1 MCHRVVQAISIL
13 ILFVVT
19 TMAQTGRQPDA
30 SLQARARQLEPFI
43 IESARR
49 YGVDPRILRTMCFI
63 ESRYRVDAV
72 SPKGAVG
79 PMQFMPETASRYGL
93 RNPHDPREAI
103 DAAARYMRDLLNK
116 FDGRVDL
123 ALAAYNA
130 GEGTVESFRTG
141 RSLVLRTGK
150 VINPRGIVTG
160 GIPPY
165 GETQAYVRFAIAL
178 FMNEQSSE
186 RSSVDV
192 VSRASKSG
200 VSNGDK
206 TSSLNLQNVTRSASS
221 SAPKKVGSSF
231 IEIQ

>member
-1 MCHRVVQAISIL
+1 
-13 ILFVVT
+13 
-19 TMAQTGRQPDA
+19 
-30 SLQARARQLEPFI
+30 
-43 IESARR
+43 
-49 YGVDPRILRTMCFI
+49 
-63 ESRYRVDAV
+63 
-72 SPKGAVG
+72 
-79 PMQFMPETASRYGL
+79 MQFISETASRYGL

-103 DAAARYMRDLLNK
+103 DAAARYMRDLLAK

-130 GEGTVESFRTG
+130 GEATVESFRTG
-141 RSLVLRTGK
+141 RTLVLRTGK

-165 GETQAYVRFAIAL
+165 TETQAYVRSAIAL
-178 FMNEQSSE
+178 FMNEHSSE
-186 RSSVDV
+186 KRGVDF

-206 TSSLNLQNVTRSASS
+206 KPTLNLRNVTQSASS